1 MRHLLTA
8 CACIALGAGA
18 ADARPVSYE
27 GGWTTIAQSDRMN
40 TGLLIHYTPRFDY
53 SIGLKTEWDRTDD
66 LLFNGA
72 QATWLAHRWFGQDY
86 QANLYAFAG
95 AGVAQGINDNDRGA
109 RGAGYAGIMADW
121 ETRRWFVSW
130 MGRVSDMGEG
140 AHAMQSARVGVAP
153 YIAGFGELHTWLM
166 VEVDHHPEDATPV
179 AVTPLVRFFQGPALL
194 ELGYTPAVN
203 EAMFTFMYRF

>member
-53 SIGLKTEWDRTDD
+53 SIGVKTEWDRADD

-72 QATWLAHRWFGQDY
+72 QATWLANRWFGEDY

-109 RGAGYAGIMADW
+109 TGAGYAGIMADW
-121 ETRRWFVSW
+121 ETRRWFLSY

-140 AHAMQSARVGVAP
+140 GHAMQAARAGLAP

-179 AVTPLVRFFQGPALL
+179 AVTPLVRFFRGPALL
-194 ELGYTPAVN
+194 ELGYTPVVD
-203 EAMFTFMYRF
+203 EALVTFIYRF